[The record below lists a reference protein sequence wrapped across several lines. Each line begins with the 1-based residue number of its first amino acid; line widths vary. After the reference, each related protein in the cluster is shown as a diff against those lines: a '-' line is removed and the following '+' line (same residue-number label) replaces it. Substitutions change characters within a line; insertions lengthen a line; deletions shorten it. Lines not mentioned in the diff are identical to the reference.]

1 MDRRQLSWK
10 GALQSG
16 RLEQLCKGLAASQ
29 TGIAQVGFKCHLG
42 VSLNPS
48 PKLQSNGLRQAIV
61 NIIERC
67 LVNMALPLPTH
78 GLAVEGNLPSLTQ
91 GIYWPNSS
99 RQTSCRC

>member
-1 MDRRQLSWK
+1 MDQAAVLE

-16 RLEQLCKGLAASQ
+16 RLEQLCKGLAASPDGYSSGRFQ
-29 TGIAQVGFKCHLG
+29 MPSG

-61 NIIERC
+61 NIIEGC
-67 LVNMALPLPTH
+67 LVNMALLLPTH

-99 RQTSCRC
+99 CQTSCRC